1 MRENNQAAGKTW
13 TYAYDSDGKRITKT
27 VNGTTYNYHYLGDQ
41 LTEMT
46 WGGNRMHFTYDSTGP
61 LSVNCNGTEYF
72 YVKNAQGDVTGLVT
86 TSGTRVV
93 TYTYDAWGNPLTT
106 TGSMAAT
113 LGEQNPLRY
122 RGYVYDTET
131 GLYYLQ
137 SRYCNPEWGRFI
149 NADAYLSTG
158 QGFNGHNMFAY
169 CGNDPISRYDV
180 GGMFWKET
188 IRGSFQAINNA
199 GIERGIDTAAI
210 GAFFLQ
216 MYKDNEG
223 VYHASFDCWQQLF
236 GYNNLYDF
244 FFDLGTSCEPAKFP
258 FTYNGKEYIIW
269 MWKGDYIN
277 LGAGAEMGIYTGGGP
292 QWHVD
297 KNLAMTMYVEV
308 QYKGSTIISYSDY
321 MWWITGFNPKY
332 QRKDAGSLT
341 ASFAIRFKDPG
352 MYNAFRSSKPKGWK
366 FGLMQGFGMATFIF

>member
-13 TYAYDSDGKRITKT
+13 TYAYDDGGKRITKT
-27 VNGTTYNYHYLGDQ
+27 VDGTAYNYHYLGDQ
-41 LTEMT
+41 LVELT
-46 WGGNRMHFTYDSTGP
+46 WGGNKLHFTYDSTGP
-61 LSVNCNGTEYF
+61 LSVSYNGTEYF
-72 YVKNAQGDVTGLVT
+72 YVKNAQGDVTVLVNA
-86 TSGTRVV
+86 SGTRVV
-93 TYTYDAWGNPLTT
+93 SYTYDAWGNLLTT
-106 TGSMAAT
+106 TGSLATT
-113 LGEQNPLRY
+113 LGAQNPLRY
-122 RGYVYDTET
+122 RGYVSDTET

-137 SRYCNPEWGRFI
+137 SRYYNPGWGRFI

-169 CGNDPISRYDV
+169 CGNNPISRYDV

-188 IRGSFQAINNA
+188 IRGSFKAINNA

-277 LGAGAEMGIYTGGGP
+277 LGAGAELGIYTGG
-292 QWHVD
+292 V
-297 KNLAMTMYVEV
+297 NLIGMW
-308 QYKGSTIISYSDY
+308 IS
-321 MWWITGFNPKY
+321 
-332 QRKDAGSLT
+332 AL
-341 ASFAIRFKDPG
+341 
-352 MYNAFRSSKPKGWK
+352 
-366 FGLMQGFGMATFIF
+366 L

>member
-1 MRENNQAAGKTW
+1 
-13 TYAYDSDGKRITKT
+13 
-27 VNGTTYNYHYLGDQ
+27 
-41 LTEMT
+41 
-46 WGGNRMHFTYDSTGP
+46 
-61 LSVNCNGTEYF
+61 
-72 YVKNAQGDVTGLVT
+72 
-86 TSGTRVV
+86 
-93 TYTYDAWGNPLTT
+93 
-106 TGSMAAT
+106 MA
-113 LGEQNPLRY
+113 NPLRY

-137 SRYCNPEWGRFI
+137 SRYYNPGWGRFI

-169 CGNDPISRYDV
+169 CGNNPISRYDV

-277 LGAGAEMGIYTGGGP
+277 LGAGAELGIYTGGEP
-292 QWHVD
+292 HWHVD
-297 KNLAMTMYVEV
+297 KRLAMTMYIELR
-308 QYKGSTIISYSDY
+308 YNGATIISHSDY
-321 MWWITGFNPKY
+321 TWWITGFNPKY
-332 QRKDAGSLT
+332 QNKSASSLT
-341 ASFAIRFKDPG
+341 AIFTIRFNDPG
-352 MYNAFRSSKPKGWK
+352 MYNAFRNSGHMGWK